1 MAKTL
6 TSGYTY
12 DVVII
17 GGGPAGLSA
26 GIYASRN
33 KLRTKVITGPTPGG
47 QISLTYR
54 VENYPGL
61 HEPLTGPE
69 LVERLMKHAESYG
82 AELDKREATAV
93 DFSGRPYRVYVS
105 GEALEAKTVIVA
117 TGSRNKKLGL
127 ESEDRLMG
135 RGVFVCA
142 TCDAALYEGLRVVVV
157 GGGDSALQEAL
168 DMSKFA
174 SEVVVVHRRDR
185 FTACSCLQ
193 AGAEEEPRIRFMMN
207 TVVDDILGLDY
218 VEAVR
223 LRNTVT
229 GEESTLQTD
238 GVLVA
243 IGWDPNTGLF
253 RGQLG
258 FDGEGYIVAEGVKTA
273 KPGVFIAGDAN
284 DRVYRQVVTACAS
297 GCMAALEA
305 EWFLTRRVR
314 G

>member
-1 MAKTL
+1 MADSA
-6 TSGYTY
+6 SGDTY
-12 DVVII
+12 DVVVI
-17 GGGPAGLSA
+17 GGGPAGLTA
-26 GIYASRN
+26 GLYTARAR
-33 KLRTKVITGPTPGG
+33 LRTKVLTGSTPGG

-69 LVERLMKHAESYG
+69 LVEKLMKHAESFG
-82 AELDKREATAV
+82 AELDKREAISV
-93 DFSGRPYRVYVS
+93 DFGKPYHVYVS
-105 GEALEAKTVIVA
+105 GEAVEAKTVIVA
-117 TGSRNKKLGL
+117 TGSRNRRLGL
-127 ESEDRLMG
+127 ASEDRLMG

-174 SEVVVVHRRDR
+174 SEVVVVHRRDA
-185 FTACSCLQ
+185 FTACNCLQ
-193 AGAEEEPRIRFMMN
+193 KSAQKESKIRFIMN
-207 TVVDDILGLDY
+207 TVVEDIIGHDY

-223 LRNTVT
+223 LKDTIT
-229 GEESTLQTD
+229 GGESTLQTD

-243 IGWDPNTGLF
+243 IGWNPDTGLF
-253 RGQLG
+253 RGQLDL
-258 FDGEGYIVAEGVKTA
+258 DGEGYIVAEGVKTG
-273 KPGVFIAGDAN
+273 KPGIFVAGDIS
-284 DRVYRQVVTACAS
+284 DRIYRQVVTSCAS

-305 EWFLTRRVR
+305 EWFLTRSVR

>member
-6 TSGYTY
+6 TGGGAY
-12 DVVII
+12 DVVVI

-26 GIYASRN
+26 GVYASRAR
-33 KLRTKVITGPTPGG
+33 LRTKVVAGPTPGG
-47 QISLTYR
+47 QIALTYR

-69 LVERLMKHAESYG
+69 LVQRLQAHAAAFG
-82 AELDKREATAV
+82 AELDMREARAV
-93 DFSGRPYRVYVS
+93 DLGSRPYRIDLGDETVM
-105 GEALEAKTVIVA
+105 AMAVIVA
-117 TGSRNKKLGL
+117 TGSKNRRLGL
-127 ESEDRLMG
+127 ASEERLMG

-168 DMSKFA
+168 DMSRFA
-174 SEVVVVHRRDR
+174 SEVVVVHRGAE
-185 FTACSCLQ
+185 FSACACLQ
-193 AGAEEEPRIRFMMN
+193 EAAKGEPKIRFLMS
-207 TVVDDILGLDY
+207 TVVEDIVGRDY

-223 LRNTVT
+223 LRNTET
-229 GEESTLQTD
+229 GEATTLQTD

-243 IGWDPNTGLF
+243 VGWEPNTGLL
-253 RGQLG
+253 RGQLEL
-258 FDGEGYIVAEGVKTA
+258 DAEGYVVSDSVRTGR
-273 KPGVFIAGDAN
+273 PGVFVAGDVS

-305 EWFLTRRVR
+305 EWFLTR
-314 G
+314 GG

>member
-1 MAKTL
+1 MADSA
-6 TSGYTY
+6 SGDAY
-12 DVVII
+12 DVVVI
-17 GGGPAGLSA
+17 GGGPAGLTA
-26 GIYASRN
+26 GLYTARAR
-33 KLRTKVITGPTPGG
+33 LRTKVLTGPTPGG

-69 LVERLMKHAESYG
+69 LVEKLMKHAESFG
-82 AELDKREATAV
+82 AELDKREVTSV
-93 DFSGRPYRVYVS
+93 DFSGRPYHVYVS
-105 GEALEAKTVIVA
+105 GEAVESKTVIVA
-117 TGSRNKKLGL
+117 TGSRNRRLGL
-127 ESEDRLMG
+127 ASENRLMG

-142 TCDAALYEGLRVVVV
+142 TCDAALYEGLQVVVV

-174 SEVVVVHRRDR
+174 SEVVVVHRRDA
-185 FTACSCLQ
+185 FTACNCLQ
-193 AGAEEEPRIRFMMN
+193 KSAEEEPKIRFMMN
-207 TVVDDILGLDY
+207 TVVKDILGRDY

-223 LRNTVT
+223 LRDTVT
-229 GEESTLQTD
+229 GEESTLKTD

-243 IGWDPNTGLF
+243 IGWDPDTALF
-253 RGQLG
+253 KGQLG
-258 FDGEGYIVAEGVKTA
+258 LDGGGYIAADGVKTA
-273 KPGVFIAGDAN
+273 KPGIFVAGDVN

-305 EWFLTRRVR
+305 EWFLTRGVR